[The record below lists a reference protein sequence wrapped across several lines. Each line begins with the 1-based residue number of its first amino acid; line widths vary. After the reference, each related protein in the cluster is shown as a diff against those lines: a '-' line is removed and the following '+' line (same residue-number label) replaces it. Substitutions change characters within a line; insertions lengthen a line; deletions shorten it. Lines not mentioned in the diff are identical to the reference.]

1 MRKLYL
7 IKSLLDYLLIMSYIA
22 IPAGFV
28 FLILQLINP
37 SEDYSIA
44 FNNNDYLIPEDSPLN
59 TFVFAIKM
67 VAMAVLTYCLFHFRK
82 LIITLQKRDFFS
94 EKVYVNLRITGLT
107 FILFTIF
114 DHVPAF
120 GLQIFGWI
128 KIINHS
134 IIPSTFVIQ
143 IIIGLFLISISEI
156 IQISG
161 QIKEEN
167 DLTV

>member
-1 MRKLYL
+1 MRKLNL

-22 IPAGFV
+22 MPAGFV
-28 FLILQLINP
+28 LLILQLINP

-44 FNNNDYLIPEDSPLN
+44 FNDNYYLIPEDSSLN
-59 TFVFAIKM
+59 IFVFATKM
-67 VAMAVLTYCLFHFRK
+67 VAIAVLTYCLFHFRK
-82 LIITLQKRDFFS
+82 LIISLQKRDFFG
-94 EKVYVNLRITGLT
+94 EKVYNNLRITGLT

-161 QIKEEN
+161 EIKEEN